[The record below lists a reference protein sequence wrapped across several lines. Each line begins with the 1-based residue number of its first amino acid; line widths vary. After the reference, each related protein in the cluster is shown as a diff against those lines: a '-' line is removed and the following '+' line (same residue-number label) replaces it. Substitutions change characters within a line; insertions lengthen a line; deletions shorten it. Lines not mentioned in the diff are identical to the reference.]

1 MPPLLLCSEPMLLDL
16 EVSRGRQM
24 TDMQVLALQVLPVW
38 DCWLQD
44 EGANRILQV
53 LTAALQQRRG
63 NEELPSLSPFTK
75 VNSSSPA

>member
-1 MPPLLLCSEPMLLDL
+1 
-16 EVSRGRQM
+16 M

-63 NEELPSLSPFTK
+63 NEELPSLSPYTK
-75 VNSSSPA
+75 VISGSPA